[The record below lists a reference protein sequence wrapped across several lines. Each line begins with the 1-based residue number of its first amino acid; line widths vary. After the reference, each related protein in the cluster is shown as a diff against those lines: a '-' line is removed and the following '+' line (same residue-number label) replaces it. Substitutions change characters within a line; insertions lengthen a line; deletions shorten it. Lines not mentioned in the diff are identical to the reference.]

1 MALLSVLVVFL
12 TLFAAS
18 EAFLSSA
25 TLELQVDRES
35 AIKTLDHAIITKI
48 GLLRCMVE
56 FFKDNP
62 QYIDEKMTTKFEDLQ
77 GIVITADNPSDIQDL
92 FRVVMPRMRLQNAM
106 AEIQSSNAEI
116 NSAPLKNVAAA
127 HFSGEQ
133 FKEGSK
139 RLLELKSQIITSLL
153 KSVKF
158 EHARRLSG
166 QYLHT
171 LQDFYSHSNWLEL
184 GNRLRKFDPLT
195 NPANSILS
203 EFIAK
208 PNEETCISC
217 PLATEL
223 NDNCDNNLIIQKI
236 TSGYYGGQD
245 ISKPMNVSKCSHGGK
260 LDSSRYQGARGG
272 INKESTSRIWSPHYK

>member
-1 MALLSVLVVFL
+1 MALLRALVVFL
-12 TLFAAS
+12 TYFTAS

-25 TLELQVDRES
+25 TLELDRES
-35 AIKTLDHAIITKI
+35 AIKTLDHTIITNI

-56 FFKDNP
+56 FLKNNP
-62 QYIDEKMTTKFEDLQ
+62 QYIAEEMTTKFEDLQ
-77 GIVITADNPSDIQDL
+77 RNVITADNPSEIQGL
-92 FRVVMPRMRLQNAM
+92 FSVVMTRIRLQNAI
-106 AEIQSSNAEI
+106 AEIQSSNSEI

-133 FKEGSK
+133 FTEASK
-139 RLLELKSQIITSLL
+139 RLLELKLQIITSLL

-158 EHARRLSG
+158 EHARQLSG

-171 LQDFYSHSNWLEL
+171 LQDFYSHSNWVELET
-184 GNRLRKFDPLT
+184 DPLQKLDPQT

-217 PLATEL
+217 PLATEQ

-245 ISKPMNVSKCSHGGK
+245 ISKPMNVSKCSHGGIV
-260 LDSSRYQGARGG
+260 DSSRYQGATGG